1 MSGFA
6 TAIRFLTRLPLPT
19 GPAREYALGSGV
31 AWFPTVGAVLGV
43 ILAAFDLLLRHG
55 FIVPTLLASTLE
67 VVALLALTGALHADG
82 LMDTCDAVFSHASPE
97 RRLEIM
103 RDPRVGSFGVAGL
116 VCITAIKIA
125 ALDAITNGARVPLL
139 ILAPTL
145 GRWSLIASAAAFP
158 YGRPGGSG
166 EPLKA
171 AARPLTVAVASIL
184 PVVLAT
190 LAGWSGLVAVVL
202 AVAVGLGLGRWLVSL
217 LPGLTGDCYG
227 AICEVTEA
235 CVWLGAALA
244 LPRLAAQM
252 G

>member
-1 MSGFA
+1 M
-6 TAIRFLTRLPLPT
+6 
-19 GPAREYALGSGV
+19 

-43 ILAAFDLLLRHG
+43 ILAGLDLLLRHG
-55 FIVPTLLASTLE
+55 LAVSTLLASTLE

-125 ALDAITNGARVPLL
+125 ALDAATSGARVPLL
-139 ILAPTL
+139 VLAPTL

-171 AARPLTVAVASIL
+171 AARPMTIALATIL
-184 PVVLAT
+184 PVVVAI
-190 LAGWSGLVAVVL
+190 LAGWSGVVASVV
-202 AVAVGLGLGRWLVSL
+202 AIGVAFSVGRWLVSL

-235 CVWLGAALA
+235 SVWLGAALA
-244 LPRLAAQM
+244 LPRLASQV